1 MTTPGG
7 LPAAPA
13 PPERPRPDVLAY
25 PSPTTSRFLVF
36 LAALLSAGVFAGTWL
51 HNQIHYEDWLAVV
64 VRCNA
69 EALRQTADLPAPE
82 SSLGRAAAR
91 DLAAARCRGAA
102 DRRLAAFA
110 LGGAG
115 AAGAAGLVVLFLAP
129 GVIERRRR
137 LRPLVPG
144 LRPAADRVAA
154 LAAEAGLPRAPA
166 VVLGDTRLRDGF
178 SYGTPGRYRIALPRG
193 VAVRW
198 QAAGS
203 PFDPL
208 VRHELAHVAHRDV
221 ALAWLARSVWYALAP
236 LLAVPL
242 VATLVSS
249 DRSLLLHYLWRAVL
263 FAVMVQ
269 LVSSALLRSREHDA
283 DLRAARAAGGPE
295 TIAAAVAKARDPGA
309 AAWYRRLLANHPSP
323 ARRVAVLERPELAA
337 GVTLLDG
344 FTAAF
349 LATLAVPL
357 VVQVLSVYLRGG
369 GRTDLAFVFG
379 ALVAGPLL
387 GGSVGLGLWRAA
399 LVQRVVG
406 GPLRPTPV
414 ALGVAA
420 GLVLGQVAS
429 FAQTGTALGGVD
441 HPWWLVVIALAGLG
455 ATALAAGLGELWAN
469 AAPVFRSARAS
480 WVVAL
485 AVNSVLF
492 TAVLWAAASLEL
504 ALDQGS
510 WAIARTWLV
519 TAVASWPI
527 LTAVAVLAVAA
538 AWALGGSRRGALTP
552 AWLLERGEARP
563 WPAAGRT
570 GLTETAATAVAVGLA
585 GAAAIVGFRAVAGP
599 AASDA
604 VTLQRFYAY
613 AWVAAAAGAAAALA
627 LALLAPR
634 RGVGA
639 GALAGPLATLV
650 AVAGFLAMNT
660 AIGGGLA
667 ADFVTT
673 TVRTPLALGLVLA
686 VLAAPAG
693 LLTWHADWRLPRVW
707 PTAAA
712 LGLVAA
718 LAVLAGRATLTSLVT
733 EDTLAPSDP
742 GRDPVLIAEAMHYV
756 GAVAPEVVQRH
767 QTIAAAASAI
777 NADQALDLPTRA
789 GRVRAEVLGPQRA
802 LLAEMEAYQP
812 ATPQTRSVHRTLVAA
827 LRAGTE
833 GYETLAVAYETG
845 DATAVIDATTK
856 WEEELRLLRA
866 WGSGVVQLR
875 SVAGFG

>member
-7 LPAAPA
+7 LPAAA
-13 PPERPRPDVLAY
+13 APERPRPDVLAY

-36 LAALLSAGVFAGTWL
+36 LAALLSAGLFAGTWL
-51 HNQIHYEDWLAVV
+51 HNQVLYDQWLAVV

-69 EALRQTADLPAPE
+69 EALRQTADLPAPA

-110 LGGAG
+110 LGGAA
-115 AAGAAGLVVLFLAP
+115 AAGAAGLAVLFLAP

-144 LRPAADRVAA
+144 LRPAADRVAG

-166 VVLGDTRLRDGF
+166 VVLGDARLRDGF

-198 QAAGS
+198 RAGS

-242 VATLVSS
+242 VASLVSS
-249 DRSLLLHYLWRAVL
+249 DRSLLLDYLWRAVL

-283 DLRAARAAGGPE
+283 DLRAAGAAGGPE
-295 TIAAAVAKARDPGA
+295 TIAAAVARARDPGV
-309 AAWYRRLLANHPSP
+309 AAWYRRPLANHPSP

-337 GVTLLDG
+337 GVTFLDG

-357 VVQVLSVYLRGG
+357 LVGFLSVYLMGS
-369 GRTDLAFVFG
+369 GRTDLAFVLG
-379 ALVAGPLL
+379 ALIAGPLL

-406 GPLRPTPV
+406 GSLRPTPV

-429 FAQTGTALGGVD
+429 FAQTGTAFGGVD
-441 HPWWLVVIALAGLG
+441 HPWWLAVIALAGLG

-469 AAPVFRSARAS
+469 AAPAFRSARAS
-480 WVVAL
+480 WVAAL

-519 TAVASWPI
+519 TAVASWPV
-527 LTAVAVLAVAA
+527 LTAVAVLAGAA
-538 AWALGGSRRGALTP
+538 AWALGRSRHAAATP
-552 AWLLERGEARP
+552 AWLLERGPARP
-563 WPAAGRT
+563 WPAAGRA
-570 GLTETAATAVAVGLA
+570 GLTETAATALAVGLA

-693 LLTWHADWRLPRVW
+693 LLTWDADWRLPRVW

-718 LAVLAGRATLTSLVT
+718 LAVLAGRGTLTSLVT

-742 GRDPVLIAEAMHYV
+742 GRDPVLVAEAMHYV
-756 GAVAPEVVQRH
+756 SAVAPDVVQRH
-767 QTIAAAASAI
+767 QAIAAAASAI

-856 WEEELRLLRA
+856 WEEELRLLQA
-866 WGSGVVQLR
+866 WGSGVVELR